1 MFLYRK
7 TNVFYSI
14 ENVFRLVA
22 SGIGAATGWSTTD
35 VVLPRSG
42 FNFAVLRDN
51 LRFVRRLRA
60 DVFHIT
66 GDVHYIALSLPAD
79 RTVLTIH
86 DCVFMYQ
93 TRGVKRWMLQQLLLK
108 WPLRRV
114 RLVTTVSEQ
123 TRKDIVRFGGCS
135 PDKVVV
141 IPNPVTGKITYSKK
155 SFPTE
160 MPVILF
166 VGTTPNKNLDRVIEA
181 LRGISCHL
189 SIIGKMP
196 HGAAERLNAAG
207 IHWSNSSGLTDE
219 EMDRQYAAADLLL
232 FPSTFEGFGLP
243 IIEAQTAGRPVI
255 TSDLSPMKEVAGEG
269 ACLVDPYD
277 PDSIRAAVRRVTD
290 DAGYRETLVE
300 KGLINSKRYGAGIIT
315 SRYAE
320 VYEQIINANNP
331 CAE

>member
-1 MFLYRK
+1 M
-7 TNVFYSI
+7 S
-14 ENVFRLVA
+14 
-22 SGIGAATGWSTTD
+22 TGWSTTD
-35 VVLPRSG
+35 VVLPRGG
-42 FNFAVLRDN
+42 FSFAVLRDN

-60 DVFHIT
+60 DIFHVT
-66 GDVHYIALSLPAD
+66 GDAHYVTLGLPAD

-93 TRGVKRWMLQQLLLK
+93 TRGVKRWILQQLLLK
-108 WPLRRV
+108 WPLRHV

-123 TRKDIVRFGGCS
+123 TRKDILRFGGCS

-155 SFPTE
+155 PFPPE
-160 MPVILF
+160 KPVILF
-166 VGTTPNKNLDRVIEA
+166 IGTTPNKNLDRVIEA
-181 LRGISCHL
+181 LRGVSCQL
-189 SIIGKMP
+189 SIIGKLP
-196 HGAAERLNAAG
+196 DGVAERITVAG
-207 IHWSNSSGLTDE
+207 IEWTNAFGLTDQ
-219 EMDRQYAAADLLL
+219 EMDGQYAAADLLL

-255 TSDLSPMKEVAGEG
+255 TSDLSPMKEVAGDG

-277 PDSIRAAVRRVTD
+277 PDSIRAAVCKVAG

-300 KGLINSKRYGAGIIT
+300 KGLINSKRYGAGIIA